1 MQPGVEEVGSPF
13 CVAELLD
20 LQDLSRYSVEGFDR
34 GQEISKKIMQLA
46 IHIDRIRW
54 ATLG

>member
-13 CVAELLD
+13 CVVELLD

-34 GQEISKKIMQLA
+34 GQEILKK
-46 IHIDRIRW
+46 
-54 ATLG
+54 